1 MHVCA
6 KLPQS
11 CLTLWDSM
19 DCNPPSCPIH
29 GILQA
34 RVLEWVAM
42 SSSSGSSQA
51 RDQTCV
57 SCGFCIAGRFFTS
70 EPQGKPWLHVR
81 KYFGYVGL
89 NNILISSV
97 NSKIFNI
104 TCEIW
109 IIFLINNADL
119 ECTALLIQSYRKKI
133 NNFSVTIKEH
143 FLLQGREEN

>member
-1 MHVCA
+1 MHA
-6 KLPQS
+6 KSLQS
-11 CLTLWDSM
+11 CLTLCDPVDYS
-19 DCNPPSCPIH
+19 PPGSSVH

-34 RVLEWVAM
+34 RILEWVAM
-42 SSSSGSSQA
+42 SSSRGSSWL

>member
-1 MHVCA
+1 MHA
-6 KLPQS
+6 KSLQS
-11 CLTLWDSM
+11 CLTLCDPVDYS
-19 DCNPPSCPIH
+19 PPGSSVH

-34 RVLEWVAM
+34 RILEWVAM
-42 SSSSGSSQA
+42 SSSRGSSWL

-133 NNFSVTIKEH
+133 NNFSVIIKEH